1 MSANVRRIVLLSR
14 FTTLVGPATGTTEFV
29 TDPFPARMF
38 CHADIVV
45 RLGSIGAGIGG
56 GSHSFV
62 LQESPD
68 LLTWMTNA
76 TLSSTEDA
84 DDVTAVDLDMEWL
97 RLKVSLSDR
106 RFTCYVVGDF
116 VEREG

>member
-1 MSANVRRIVLLSR
+1 MSANVRRIVLLPR

-45 RLGSIGAGIGG
+45 RLGSVG
-56 GSHSFV
+56 GSGTWDFV
-62 LQESPD
+62 LEESPD
-68 LLTWMTNA
+68 LLTWMENA
-76 TLSSTEDA
+76 TLSSTADA

-97 RLKVSLSDR
+97 RLKVSMSDR
-106 RFTCYVVGDF
+106 RFTCFVVGDF